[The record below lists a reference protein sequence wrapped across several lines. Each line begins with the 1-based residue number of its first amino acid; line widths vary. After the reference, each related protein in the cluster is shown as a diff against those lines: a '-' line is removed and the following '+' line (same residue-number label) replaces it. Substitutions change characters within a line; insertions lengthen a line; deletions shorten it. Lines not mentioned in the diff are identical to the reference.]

1 MDVCFIVVLSVVSI
15 GICVSG
21 VVDIDKVIFS
31 IAFIAVDQL
40 ASVVVIGSSVESPRD
55 IGDVVLGSS
64 CSSSQERVV
73 L

>member
-15 GICVSG
+15 GVCVSG

-40 ASVVVIGSSVESPRD
+40 ASVVVIGSSVES
-55 IGDVVLGSS
+55 
-64 CSSSQERVV
+64 Q
-73 L
+73 